1 MADWQLTTG
10 NWQLVLYAG
19 SSIGRAA
26 VSKAAGCRFD
36 SYPACFMASVTKND
50 QRNETMAD
58 EQSSPD
64 DRAPDESSKGH
75 VVNYQS
81 ADVKSARAGG
91 FFTIYKHGQGY
102 WTRMGTAVAAA

>member
-36 SYPACFMASVTKND
+36 SYPACFMASVTKSN
-50 QRNETMAD
+50 QGNEAMAD
-58 EQSSPD
+58 EQSSNKPTVTGD
-64 DRAPDESSKGH
+64 GAAAESRSTVDVADRAP
-75 VVNYQS
+75 
-81 ADVKSARAGG
+81 ARAGRQG
-91 FFTIYKHGQGY
+91 GYFTIYKRGQ
-102 WTRMGTAVAAA
+102 